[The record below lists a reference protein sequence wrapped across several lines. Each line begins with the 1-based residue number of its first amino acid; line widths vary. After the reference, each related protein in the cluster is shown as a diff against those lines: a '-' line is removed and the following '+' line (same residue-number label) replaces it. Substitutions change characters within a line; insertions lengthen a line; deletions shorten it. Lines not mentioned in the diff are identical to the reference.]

1 MMKCNVLIVFLLI
14 CLMAVGVQAGDNKS
28 QQVISESQLWTT
40 AGDAFVRDADK
51 SAAMQHYQLYLSHY
65 KKSDKAAKAQFML
78 AECYFQNGDYATAI
92 NEFEKVQKYNGRYD
106 YLEASMLLRVGE
118 CQYNLQMHEEALL
131 SYTRLLE
138 KYPDS
143 FLTGE
148 AFYELGQTQASMQNW
163 HHLETTY
170 KKLLEDKPGYRG
182 MSRVEFALGI
192 MDYAAERYDEASV
205 HFETVES
212 DLGLYY
218 LGRCLE
224 ETGQYILA
232 IQRYRQALRHY
243 PDSPLA
249 DDVSFSI
256 AEAFY
261 DSGQFKVAS
270 RSYNTFLDQ
279 FPESKFVPMAR
290 YKLACVSY
298 RTEDFNDCIRRLE
311 ELCEA
316 YPDDPIVP
324 QAHYLKGSS
333 WMKTGQ
339 TSHAIF
345 SYTEVVRRFQGSQ
358 LAASALHKIVYAYA
372 DEKNYSQAVLM
383 AQEFMDLYGGNI
395 LTPRVQLLHAYSLL
409 ELGENELAIREFQNV
424 MDRDVNTEIGERALF
439 LSTATYY
446 NLEQFD
452 RLITNF
458 HFIANRLLPTPSVWR
473 ARTYHHLGEAY
484 YAQGLFREASGM
496 FRLVLTGYPRSDV
509 AVAALQGL
517 VASHS
522 QLGEYDIALQEQEK
536 FLFQLANA
544 DSEEGQNSLAV
555 GSLYFNQHNYEEALT
570 QFTIFLE
577 KNREGAEVVTALLNQ
592 GDCYYRLQYY
602 EQAVEAW
609 QDLLRRF
616 PQAPEAQ
623 EANYRL
629 ADTQF
634 GLGLFAEAVGT
645 YERLQA
651 SYPNGKYAADAAF
664 GLANCYYNQ
673 KNDDQA
679 ILAFGEFLE
688 NYPYDSR
695 TEDAELGIQSAYYR
709 SGKDMEEYL
718 ATNPDSP
725 LAADYYW
732 TKGQNAF
739 AETNYE
745 AAARSFE
752 RVTLDYAGS
761 ESAPGALFYLAESYY
776 RMEQH
781 QQAIAVYKNF
791 IQTHG
796 EDELVDLA
804 RFREGTSLYK
814 LGNFENAA
822 SNYELLADLSPD
834 GEYSA
839 LALYNAGLCYQEIED
854 WAGAI
859 GVLVRFQSEYP
870 TDERANGIWSQ
881 IAAIYQDEL
890 GDYDSAIASYD
901 KALQK
906 GEMNVEE
913 IGYKQGECY
922 EKLGRIND
930 ALTSYEASA
939 GGGDRSAPHRIA
951 SLAQI
956 GQLSEDMGD
965 WGTAMNAY
973 TRIVNSNVKPEWTAM
988 AEGRIQEIKAITTG
1002 Q

>member
-1 MMKCNVLIVFLLI
+1 MIKRNILTFVLLSFLTV
-14 CLMAVGVQAGDNKS
+14 AGVQAGDQAS
-28 QQVISESQLWTT
+28 QQVKSEEQLWET
-40 AGDAFVRDADK
+40 AGSAFVRDDDK
-51 SAAMQHYQLYLSHY
+51 SAALQQYQLFLSHY
-65 KKSDKAAKAQFML
+65 RKSDKAAQAQFML
-78 AECYFQNGDYATAI
+78 AECYFHNGDYATAA
-92 NEFEKVQKYNGRYD
+92 NEYDKVRKYDGKYE
-106 YLEASMLLRVGE
+106 YLEASVLLRTGE
-118 CQYNLQMHEEALL
+118 CQYNLQQHEEALL
-131 SYTRLLE
+131 TYTRLLE

-148 AFYELGQTQASMQNW
+148 AYYELGQTQAAMQSWYN
-163 HHLETTY
+163 LEATY

-182 MSRVEFALGI
+182 MSRVKFALGI
-192 MDYAAERYDEASV
+192 MDYAAERYDEATK
-205 HFETVES
+205 HFEAVES

-218 LGRCLE
+218 MGRCLE
-224 ETGQYILA
+224 ETGEYILA

-261 DSGQFKVAS
+261 DSEQYKVAS
-270 RSYNTFLDQ
+270 RSYNTFLEE

-298 RTEDFNDCIRRLE
+298 NTEDYNDSIRRLE
-311 ELCEA
+311 ELCKA
-316 YPDDPIVP
+316 YPDDPIIP
-324 QAHYLKGSS
+324 QAHYLAGSC
-333 WMKTGQ
+333 WMKSGQ

-383 AQEFMDLYGGNI
+383 AQEFLDQYGGNV
-395 LTPRVQLLHAYSLL
+395 LTPRVQLLHAHSLL
-409 ELGENELAIREFQNV
+409 ELGEHELAIREFQNV

-439 LSTATYY
+439 LATATYY
-446 NLEQFD
+446 NLEQYD

-458 HFIANRLLPTPSVWR
+458 HFIANRLLPTPSIWR

-509 AVAALQGL
+509 AVASLQGL

-522 QLGEYDIALQEQEK
+522 QLGEYEIALQEQEK

-544 DSEEGQNSLAV
+544 DSEEGKNSLAV
-555 GSLYFNQHNYEEALT
+555 GSLFFNQHNYEDALA

-577 KNREGAEVVTALLNQ
+577 KNREGPEVVTALLNQ

-602 EQAVEAW
+602 EQAVGAW
-609 QDLLRRF
+609 TDLLRRF
-616 PQAPEAQ
+616 PQADEAQ

-634 GLGLFAEAVGT
+634 GLGLFNEAIGV
-645 YERLQA
+645 YERLQTG
-651 SYPNGKYAADAAF
+651 YPSGKYAADAAF

-673 KNDDQA
+673 RNDDQA
-679 ILAFGEFLE
+679 IIAFTDFLKK
-688 NYPYDSR
+688 YPFDTR
-695 TEDAELGIQSAYYR
+695 AADAELGIQSAYYR
-709 SGKDMEEYL
+709 SGKDMEDYL
-718 ATNPDSP
+718 VTNPDSP

-732 TKGQNAF
+732 TKGQNSF
-739 AETNYE
+739 AESNYE

-781 QQAIAVYKNF
+781 QQAIAVYRNF
-791 IQTHG
+791 IQTHS

-814 LGNFENAA
+814 LEKFDQAA

-839 LALYNAGLCYQEIED
+839 LALFNAGLCYQEIED

-870 TDERANGIWSQ
+870 DDERTKGIWFQ
-881 IAAIYQDEL
+881 IAVIYQDEL
-890 GDYDSAIASYD
+890 GDYDKAISSYA
-901 KALQK
+901 KALVK
-906 GEMNVEE
+906 GEANVEE
-913 IGYKQGECY
+913 IGYKQGECF

-930 ALTSYEASA
+930 AISSYQASA
-939 GGGDRSAPHRIA
+939 EGGDRSAPHRIA

-956 GQLSEDMGD
+956 GQLSEDLGD
-965 WGTAMNAY
+965 WGTAMDAY

-988 AEGRIQEIKAITTG
+988 AQGRIQEIKAITNG